1 MRTNIKIVLAI
12 AYLALIS
19 CAGHAAMSGEGG
31 ETTPRQYV
39 DDAADTADER
49 PETIPD
55 GSTRVDARHLRRWAR
70 LRGWKLP
77 ITDGPFAESK
87 EMLGG

>member
-1 MRTNIKIVLAI
+1 MQLRAPHETQTPHTEPRADPPQTLP
-12 AYLALIS
+12 
-19 CAGHAAMSGEGG
+19 HA
-31 ETTPRQYV
+31 
-39 DDAADTADER
+39 
-49 PETIPD
+49 
-55 GSTRVDARHLRRWAR
+55 STRLDRRGLRRFAR

>member
-1 MRTNIKIVLAI
+1 MKLRLSNESRA
-12 AYLALIS
+12 
-19 CAGHAAMSGEGG
+19 
-31 ETTPRQYV
+31 PQP
-39 DDAADTADER
+39 ADPADKR

-55 GSTRVDARHLRRWAR
+55 GSTRVDARHLRRLAR